1 LHKEAAVNAKYRI
14 TRAAE
19 LETLAVFRNFI
30 KEFCRQEA
38 IDDETCFALT
48 LAVDEACTNVI
59 SHGYAN
65 LNPGSVIL
73 SLQRHEEQVVVRIT
87 DFGHPFEPSEA
98 PMPDITAALEDRQM
112 GGFGLYFIYQTMD
125 EVDYETAPDGNVLT
139 LVKRVDG
146 W

>member
-1 LHKEAAVNAKYRI
+1 VNAKYRI

-19 LETLAVFRNFI
+19 LETLAIFRDFI

-38 IDDETCFALT
+38 VDNDTCFELT
-48 LAVDEACTNVI
+48 LAVDEACTNII

-65 LNPGSVIL
+65 LNPGSIIL
-73 SLQRHEEQVVVRIT
+73 SLRRQDGQVTVRIT
-87 DFGHPFEPSEA
+87 DFGHPFEPSDA
-98 PMPDITAALEDRQM
+98 PMPDITAALEDRAM

-139 LVKRVDG
+139 LTKQLVVAS
-146 W
+146 